1 MTDGKVA
8 SIHMPDL
15 ESLVSQDDIN
25 QLNCRTTQILTFVAS
40 RTCWA
45 DLLMYC
51 SLESTLDIFRHCY
64 IHHEYRWSYRT
75 RYVNEKDLALLGFD
89 LIDIPQWAVDD
100 FRRDLPGIV
109 SAGHAV
115 LVHLPR
121 GYFGYWR
128 DFLTRFSVPVAEH
141 MDLHSFLVCGID
153 PVTGDLTVVDNAN
166 QAHAFQRYTLS
177 AAELDAALSADPGR
191 CLVGNVVV
199 KNRGGE
205 PDITGLLRRYT
216 DLMAAFDDSFEIY
229 DRMAESLSTERHTF
243 AETYQSPAVNSLAIL
258 AGSRS
263 FFSRFLAL
271 TSHSAPVKQVFAA
284 NAVTITRVLNR
295 ASQYHAGVGGVP
307 MDALRRQL
315 SQLRRREQQALRV
328 LKTDLGRSPI
338 GVVPKEGT

>member
-1 MTDGKVA
+1 MTDGKTT
-8 SIHMPDL
+8 STYLPDL
-15 ESLVSQDDIN
+15 ESLVSQDDLN
-25 QLNCRTTQILTFVAS
+25 QLNCRTTQILTFAAS
-40 RTCWA
+40 RTRWA

-51 SLESTLDIFRHCY
+51 SLECTLDVFRHCY
-64 IHHEYRWSYRT
+64 LRNEYRWSYRT
-75 RYVNEKDLALLGFD
+75 RYVNENDLALLGFD
-89 LIDIPQWAVDD
+89 LIHIPQWDVDD

-121 GYFGYWR
+121 GHFAYWR

-153 PVTGDLTVVDNAN
+153 PAGDLTVVDNAN
-166 QAHAFQRYTLS
+166 QAHAFQRYILS
-177 AAELDAALSADPGR
+177 AAELDTALSADAGR
-191 CLVGNVVV
+191 CLVGNLVV
-199 KNRGGE
+199 KDRRDE
-205 PDITGLLRRYT
+205 PDIAGLLRRYT
-216 DLMAAFDDSFEIY
+216 DLMTAFDDSFEIY
-229 DRMAESLSTERHTF
+229 DRMAESLSMERITA

-271 TSHSAPVKQVFAA
+271 TSHSVAVKQIFAA
-284 NAVTITRVLNR
+284 NAEAITRVLNR
-295 ASQYHAGVGGVP
+295 ASQYHAGVGGVS

-315 SQLRRREQQALRV
+315 SQLRRRERQALHL

-338 GVVPKEGT
+338 GVVPREGT